1 MSEVKVGD
9 IVRVNYVGRL
19 EDGTV
24 VDSSQ
29 GSGPLV
35 FETGRRLVIAGME
48 RLIIGMKPGER
59 KAETVPAEQAFGP
72 YRRELTSRVS
82 RSWFT
87 KQQVTPEVGLGLKIK
102 KSEGQV
108 LHAIVTDVA
117 EDTVTL
123 DANHRLAGKDLVLDV
138 ELLENL
144 GPAEQGTGKTAPG
157 DLL

>member
-1 MSEVKVGD
+1 MEGTMSEVKLGD

-35 FETGRRLVIAGME
+35 FETGRRMVIAGME

-59 KAETVPAEQAFGP
+59 KAETVPAEQAFGL

-87 KQQVTPEVGLGLKIK
+87 KQQVTPEIGLGLKIK

-108 LHAIVTDVA
+108 LHAVVTDVA

-144 GPAEQGTGKTAPG
+144 GPAEQGDGSPAP
-157 DLL
+157 

>member
-9 IVRVNYVGRL
+9 IVRVNYIGRL

-29 GSGPLV
+29 SSGPLV
-35 FETGRRLVIAGME
+35 FETGRRMVIAGME

-59 KAETVPAEQAFGP
+59 KAETVPPEQAFGP
-72 YRRELTSRVS
+72 YRQELTSRVS

-87 KQQVTPEVGLGLKIK
+87 NQQITPEVGLGLKIK
-102 KSEGQV
+102 KSEGDT
-108 LHAIVTDVA
+108 LHAVVTDIA
-117 EDTVTL
+117 EDSVTL
-123 DANHRLAGKDLVLDV
+123 DANHRLAGKNLVLDV

-144 GPAEQGTGKTAPG
+144 GPAEQGAGAAASG
-157 DLL
+157 DPS

>member
-9 IVRVNYVGRL
+9 IVRVNYIGRL

-29 GSGPLV
+29 SSGPLV
-35 FETGRRLVIAGME
+35 FETGRRMVIAGME

-59 KAETVPAEQAFGP
+59 KAETVSPEQAFGP
-72 YRRELTSRVS
+72 YRQELTSRVS

-87 KQQVTPEVGLGLKIK
+87 NQQITPEVGLGLKIK
-102 KSEGQV
+102 KSEGDT
-108 LHAIVTDVA
+108 LHAVVTDIA

-123 DANHRLAGKDLVLDV
+123 DANHRLAGKALVLDV

-144 GPAEQGTGKTAPG
+144 GPAEQGAGAAASG
-157 DLL
+157 DPS

>member
-1 MSEVKVGD
+1 
-9 IVRVNYVGRL
+9 VNYIGRL

-24 VDSSQ
+24 IDSSQ

-35 FETGRRLVIAGME
+35 FETGRRMVIAGME

-59 KAETVPAEQAFGP
+59 KAETVPADQAFGP
-72 YRRELTSRVS
+72 YRHELTSRVS

-102 KSEGQV
+102 RSEGQV
-108 LHAIVTDVA
+108 LHAVVTDVA
-117 EDTVTL
+117 EDTGML
-123 DANHRLAGKDLVLDV
+123 DANHRLAGKDLVLEV

-144 GPAEQGTGKTAPG
+144 GAAEESSRTA
-157 DLL
+157 L

>member
-9 IVRVNYVGRL
+9 IVRVNYIGRL

-29 GSGPLV
+29 GSEPLV

-108 LHAIVTDVA
+108 LHAVVTDVV

-144 GPAEQGTGKTAPG
+144 GPAEQDTSMTAPG
-157 DLL
+157 DPL

>member
-108 LHAIVTDVA
+108 LHAVVTDVV

-138 ELLENL
+138 ELL
-144 GPAEQGTGKTAPG
+144 
-157 DLL
+157 